1 MNTNNTVFKTEGLS
15 KYYNPNRPEE
25 IKALQDINIEIKKG
39 NSTILSGPSGSGKT
53 TLISLLG
60 AIDRPTKG
68 KIFLHDPCLPTGRE
82 ELSILSDEALALIRR
97 KKIGFIFQD
106 FNLIP
111 RLSAWENVAYPLI
124 PMVYNEKERKERAVA
139 LLERLGLGK
148 RINHTP
154 EEMSG
159 GEQQRVSIAR
169 ALINNPE
176 ILIADEPS
184 SNIDAKAI
192 ENLISIL
199 TGLKEKGM
207 TIIISTHDE
216 VFYPHADIKINL
228 KEGVLINIEQRTQ
241 IS

>member
-1 MNTNNTVFKTEGLS
+1 MGCAHQKDNMETIIRTEKLA
-15 KYYNPNRPEE
+15 KIYNPDTSYEV
-25 IKALQDINIEIKKG
+25 KALWDVDIEIKKG
-39 NSTILSGPSGSGKT
+39 HVAILSGPSGSGKT

-60 AIDRPTKG
+60 AIDRPTRG
-68 KIFLHDPCLPTGRE
+68 RIFLHNE

-97 KKIGFIFQD
+97 KRIGFIFQD

-124 PMVYNEKERKERAVA
+124 PIVYNEKERKERAVT

-159 GEQQRVSIAR
+159 GEQQRVSIQR
-169 ALINNPE
+169 ALVNNPE

-199 TGLKEKGM
+199 TDLRKRGM

-216 VFYPHADIKINL
+216 VFYPHADIKVNL
-228 KEGVLINIEQRTQ
+228 KEGVLINIEQRARK
-241 IS
+241 

>member
-1 MNTNNTVFKTEGLS
+1 MNTNNIVFKTEGLS
-15 KYYNPNRPEE
+15 KYYNSNRSEE
-25 IKALQDINIEIKKG
+25 IKALQDINIEIKG
-39 NSTILSGPSGSGKT
+39 GQITILSGPSGSGKT

-60 AIDRPTKG
+60 AIDRPTRG
-68 KIFLHDPCLPTGRE
+68 RIFLHNE

-124 PMVYNEKERKERAVA
+124 PIVYNEKERKERAVA

-159 GEQQRVSIAR
+159 GEQQRVSIAM
-169 ALINNPE
+169 ALVNNPE

-199 TGLKEKGM
+199 TDLRKRGM

-216 VFYPHADIKINL
+216 VFYPHADIKVNL
-228 KEGVLINIEQRTQ
+228 KEGVLINIEQRARK
-241 IS
+241 S

>member
-25 IKALQDINIEIKKG
+25 IKALMDINIEIKKG
-39 NSTILSGPSGSGKT
+39 HITILSGPSGSGKT
-53 TLISLLG
+53 TLISILG
-60 AIDRPTKG
+60 AIDRPTG
-68 KIFLHDPCLPTGRE
+68 GHVFLHEE
-82 ELSILSDEALALIRR
+82 ELTALSDEALALIRR
-97 KKIGFIFQD
+97 NKIGFIFQD

-124 PMVYNEKERKERAVA
+124 PIVYKEKERKDRAAA
-139 LLERLGLGK
+139 LLEMLGLGK
-148 RINHTP
+148 RINHTS

-159 GEQQRVSIAR
+159 GEQQRVAIAR
-169 ALINNPE
+169 ALVNNPE

-199 TGLKEKGM
+199 VDLKNKGM
-207 TIIISTHDE
+207 TIVLSTHDDS
-216 VFYPHADIKINL
+216 FYPYADVKINL
-228 KEGVLINIEQRTQ
+228 KDGALIGIEHNNGGK
-241 IS
+241 I